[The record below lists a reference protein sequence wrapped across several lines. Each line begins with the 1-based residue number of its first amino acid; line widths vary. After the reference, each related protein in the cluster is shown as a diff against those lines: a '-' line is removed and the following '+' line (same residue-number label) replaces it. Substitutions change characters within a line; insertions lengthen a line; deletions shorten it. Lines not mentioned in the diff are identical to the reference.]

1 MNKEPHTGRN
11 VLYPALR
18 CNASFC
24 NNDARCFRSCLSH
37 DLIVVLASLQVLHV
51 IFPGKS
57 KDELKIPLKSAG
69 DLLKELLHIFLV
81 RTVTMIMMINVLK
94 LQMNNTFLL
103 LVNNDAYMHTYDL
116 FM

>member
-1 MNKEPHTGRN
+1 M
-11 VLYPALR
+11 
-18 CNASFC
+18 
-24 NNDARCFRSCLSH
+24 
-37 DLIVVLASLQVLHV
+37 